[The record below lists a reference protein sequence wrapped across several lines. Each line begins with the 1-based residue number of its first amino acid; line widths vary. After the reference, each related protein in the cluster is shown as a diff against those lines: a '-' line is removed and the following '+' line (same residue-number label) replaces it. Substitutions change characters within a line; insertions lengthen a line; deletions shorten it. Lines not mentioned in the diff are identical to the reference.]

1 MNHFGKV
8 AFVLTTLITLLALN
22 GALGETVDK
31 VIKTWGE
38 RNRPVYIERQQ
49 TTPTPV
55 TPNPPPTKQT
65 GVLPQSAD
73 TTEKQ

>member
-22 GALGETVDK
+22 GSLGETIDK
-31 VIKTWGE
+31 VIETYAKT
-38 RNRPVYIERQQ
+38 NRPVYIEKEQ

-55 TPNPPPTKQT
+55 TPNHPPKQT

-73 TTEKQ
+73 TTEEQ